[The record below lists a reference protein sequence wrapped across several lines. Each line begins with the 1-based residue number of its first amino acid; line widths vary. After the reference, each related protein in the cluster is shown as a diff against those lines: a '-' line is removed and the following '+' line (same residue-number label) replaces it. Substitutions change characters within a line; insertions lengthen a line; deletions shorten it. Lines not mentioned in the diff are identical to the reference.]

1 MTTIYFVRHAQSD
14 HRHADDRTRPLTE
27 AGLADRGVVLDCLR
41 DVPVDAFY
49 GSPYRR
55 SYDTIAPAA
64 AWFGLPIVTD
74 ERFREREAG
83 DSGNG
88 EAMFRRRWADFD
100 FHEPGGECL
109 RSVQARNV
117 AALFDVLDANEG
129 RTVVIGTHGTA
140 LSTILNYFDPAFGCD
155 DFLRIIDWMPY
166 VVEMT
171 FDGRTRLGMR
181 EVAHVYKEFRK

>member
-64 AWFGLPIVTD
+64 APESVAETKATRARTWASAPNS
-74 ERFREREAG
+74 R
-83 DSGNG
+83 S
-88 EAMFRRRWADFD
+88 RRKAASRRSRSSTAACRW
-100 FHEPGGECL
+100 G
-109 RSVQARNV
+109 RSAP
-117 AALFDVLDANEG
+117 
-129 RTVVIGTHGTA
+129 
-140 LSTILNYFDPAFGCD
+140 S
-155 DFLRIIDWMPY
+155 
-166 VVEMT
+166 
-171 FDGRTRLGMR
+171 
-181 EVAHVYKEFRK
+181 RKASSPTTGAT